1 MGARGFFSLIIALVA
16 AGSLLPENVQA
27 ACTTVTLSAN
37 QTINGTLASSDCVDN
52 NINGNIYY
60 YDHFVFV
67 GVTGQALMLAVSS
80 TQADPDLLLITPSG
94 EMLYDDD
101 GGGGTSARIAGGLA
115 ETGTFQVIVSSAVPL
130 QTGNYT
136 FTFTLSSSSGG
147 GGTTPTATAV
157 EYFHAGFNHYFMT
170 AYPAEATAIDGGSVQ
185 GWIRTGQTYTVNSE
199 SASGLSP
206 VCRFFST
213 SFAPKSSHFY
223 TPAAAECAAVKNNPN
238 WKFEANAFNVREPS
252 GGSCMSGTVPLYRVY
267 NDGRSGAPNHRYTT
281 CTSIRDNMLSHG
293 WVSEGIAMCIPAG
306 SSNCTVDAS
315 GGGTNYVAGPGN
327 SYTVGPAGGTINNGG
342 LSLTFPA
349 GALSSTTNVSI
360 ATSQPDTSFT
370 PDVTVVSDAYQITLS
385 SDLQKPITL
394 SFAATSAPAAGDLPL
409 AAVVDDGFVS
419 TFDKAPHKGVQLVE
433 ASYSN
438 GRYTVTMPAT
448 SNVSTIRSKSLTRK
462 AETRS
467 WSFTMYMFGGYAMR
481 QSTHFNLR
489 FPARSCSI
497 GLMDEWLA
505 HAEEAWTRLV
515 TQMGFTTFGLGL
527 PETRLTMDVHR
538 LGPGVD
544 GQLSINQAPWGLFNN
559 WLPTLEL
566 ASSMCLSPTADQK
579 REMKATIGHEFFHAI
594 QKTYEP
600 DHAYGRAIFGNR
612 GQCLYDASSSWFEG
626 EMLDSK
632 SYLGTPTWDEVFK
645 SNPFYTKGLGYG
657 CMTDSDP
664 YGYGMATFLRYLTE
678 KYGRDLVLSLWR
690 SVFIGSSDD
699 VPADHM
705 AGAGIRLGS
714 DWPAFAEN
722 LLIGTT
728 SFGWPATEFDGT
740 LTYKAGETMKIVDNL
755 HEMSAKKYKLDF
767 KSLKDSTSNLPVCRV
782 RLTTGGGLYNVVLYD
797 ETRKVADVLP
807 DRDPSFTPTASDK
820 YSLLVINIDTSS
832 AAVNGV
838 PYGRESPVEVAVNC
852 GGEESNLTC
861 GDNDAYEITI
871 DSVPSMESFACNL
884 SSTERQTAR
893 LCVVAT
899 NGVVKERSGTCYSNL
914 QSVSG
919 SIDSS
924 GNYSLDFRWGGYG
937 ASSLI
942 DGAGTSGS
950 LVTGRVTGRFK
961 GTSCV
966 IDGTVNGEFH
976 AWMTPNVSSRCYSG
990 YDIRQKFTSTGKSN

>member
-27 ACTTVTLSAN
+27 SCTTVTLSAN
-37 QTINGTLASSDCVDN
+37 QTISGTLASSDCVDN

-60 YDHFVFV
+60 YDHFVFA
-67 GVTGQALMLAVSS
+67 GAAGQELTLAVSS
-80 TQADPDLLLITPSG
+80 TQIDPDLLLITPSG
-94 EMLYDDD
+94 ATIYDDD
-101 GGGGTSARIAGGLA
+101 GGGGTAARIAVGLA

-136 FTFTLSSSSGG
+136 FTFTLSSSGG
-147 GGTTPTATAV
+147 GGAATPTATAV

-238 WKFEANAFNVREPS
+238 WKFEANAFNVWEPL
-252 GGSCMSGTVPLYRVY
+252 GGSCTSGTVPLYRVY

-349 GALSSTTNVSI
+349 GAFSSTTNVSI

-394 SFAATSAPAAGDLPL
+394 SFAAKSAPAAGDLPL
-409 AAVVDDGFVS
+409 AAVVHDGFVS
-419 TFDKAPHKGVQLVE
+419 TFNEAPHKGVQLVE
-433 ASYSN
+433 ATYAD
-438 GRYTVTMPAT
+438 GGYTVTMPAT

-467 WSFTMYMFGGYAMR
+467 WSFTMYVFRGYAMR

-489 FPARSCSI
+489 FPQRSCNI
-497 GLMDEWLA
+497 GLMDEWLG

-515 TQMGFTTFGLGL
+515 TQMSFTTFGLGM
-527 PETRLTMDVHR
+527 PETRLTMDVHD
-538 LGPGVD
+538 LQGAD
-544 GQLSINQAPWGLFNN
+544 GGLSINQAPWGLFNN

-566 ASSMCLSPTADQK
+566 AASQCLSPTADQK

-594 QKTYEP
+594 QNTYDP
-600 DHAYGRAIFGNR
+600 DHAYGKGIFGNR
-612 GQCLYDASSSWFEG
+612 GQCLYEASSSWFEG
-626 EMLDSK
+626 EMLESR
-632 SYLGTPTWDEVFK
+632 SYLGRPTWDEVFL
-645 SNPFYTKGLGYG
+645 SDPFYTKGLGYG
-657 CMTDSDP
+657 CAGGTTGSSAEKKVQQDK

-678 KYGRDLVLSLWR
+678 KYGRDLVLSLWQ
-690 SVFIGSSDD
+690 SVFRDNYGD
-699 VPADHM
+699 VPADHLLNV
-705 AGAGIRLGS
+705 GIRLGTS
-714 DWPAFAEN
+714 GRPSPRNCCSARPA
-722 LLIGTT
+722 L
-728 SFGWPATEFDGT
+728 
-740 LTYKAGETMKIVDNL
+740 AGRR
-755 HEMSAKKYKLDF
+755 
-767 KSLKDSTSNLPVCRV
+767 P
-782 RLTTGGGLYNVVLYD
+782 
-797 ETRKVADVLP
+797 
-807 DRDPSFTPTASDK
+807 
-820 YSLLVINIDTSS
+820 
-832 AAVNGV
+832 
-838 PYGRESPVEVAVNC
+838 
-852 GGEESNLTC
+852 
-861 GDNDAYEITI
+861 
-871 DSVPSMESFACNL
+871 
-884 SSTERQTAR
+884 SST
-893 LCVVAT
+893 
-899 NGVVKERSGTCYSNL
+899 
-914 QSVSG
+914 
-919 SIDSS
+919 
-924 GNYSLDFRWGGYG
+924 
-937 ASSLI
+937 
-942 DGAGTSGS
+942 
-950 LVTGRVTGRFK
+950 GR
-961 GTSCV
+961 
-966 IDGTVNGEFH
+966 
-976 AWMTPNVSSRCYSG
+976 
-990 YDIRQKFTSTGKSN
+990 

>member
-1 MGARGFFSLIIALVA
+1 MGARGFFSLITALVA

-37 QTINGTLASSDCVDN
+37 QTVNGTLASSDCVDN

-67 GVTGQALMLAVSS
+67 GVTGQALTLTVSS

-101 GGGGTSARIAGGLA
+101 GGGGTSARIAGGLT

-130 QTGNYT
+130 QTGSYT

-147 GGTTPTATAV
+147 GGAAPTATAV

-170 AYPAEATAIDGGSVQ
+170 AYPAEATAIDGGSAQ
-185 GWIRTGQTYTVNSE
+185 GWIRTGQTYTVHSE

-238 WKFEANAFNVREPS
+238 WMFEANAFNVREPL

-315 GGGTNYVAGPGN
+315 AGGTNYVAGPGN
-327 SYTVGPAGGTINNGG
+327 SYTVGPAGGTVNSGG

-370 PDVTVVSDAYQITLS
+370 PGVTVVSDAYRVS
-385 SDLQKPITL
+385 VAGDLQQPITL
-394 SFAATSAPAAGDLPL
+394 SIPANVAPAAGALVHGAMIDDLFSDMESP
-409 AAVVDDGFVS
+409 DGR
-419 TFDKAPHKGVQLVE
+419 KGIKLIE
-433 ASYSN
+433 ARYEN
-438 GRYTVTMPAT
+438 GRYTATLPANIAGGTAKAKRLTTKAAT
-448 SNVSTIRSKSLTRK
+448 SSR
-462 AETRS
+462 
-467 WSFTMYMFGGYAMR
+467 SFTFEFILGMDMR
-481 QSTHFNLR
+481 STDHFNIR
-489 FPARSCSI
+489 FPARACSS
-497 GLMDEWLA
+497 LVMDQWLQ
-505 HAEEAWTRLV
+505 HAEEAYARLV
-515 TQMGFTTFGLGL
+515 GTMYFETSGLGM
-527 PETRLTMDVHR
+527 PTTRMTIDVVD
-538 LGPGVD
+538 LGPNTWG
-544 GQLSINQAPWGLFNN
+544 GLSWHKWTLGLFNN
-559 WLPTLEL
+559 YVLEFQLPT
-566 ASSMCLSPTADQK
+566 AKCSSPTTAEQ
-579 REMKATIGHEFFHAI
+579 RAMEVTIGHEFFHGIQNIYDPAHALLKAI
-594 QKTYEP
+594 WGE
-600 DHAYGRAIFGNR
+600 R
-612 GQCLYDASSSWFEG
+612 GKCLFEASSSWFEG
-626 EMLDSK
+626 EMLNDKYYIGPETTYASVYGK
-632 SYLGTPTWDEVFK
+632 Y
-645 SNPFYTKGLGYG
+645 FYQNGLGHG
-657 CMTDSDP
+657 CATDSRW
-664 YGYGMATFLRYLTE
+664 YGYGMGTFLRFLTE
-678 KYGRDLVLSLWR
+678 KYGPDLMLLLWTNIR
-690 SVFIGSSDD
+690 EGPGYGGPVD
-699 VPADHM
+699 AM
-705 AGAGIRLGS
+705 AKAGIRVG
-714 DWPAFAEN
+714 DEWKAFVQK
-722 LLIGTT
+722 LLLGTT
-728 SFGWPATEFDGT
+728 GFGWQTPSADGT
-740 LTYKAGETMKIVDNL
+740 VAYKEGEPIKLSGSMYQL
-755 HEMSAKKYKLDF
+755 AAKKFQIDF
-767 KSLKDSTSNLPVCRV
+767 TSLSSSTNKAPVCRLKV
-782 RLTTGGGLYNVVLYD
+782 PIGLGQYNAALYNDTTKVVD
-797 ETRKVADVLP
+797 IDV
-807 DRDPSFTPTASDK
+807 DIDPKFTPVASAKYFVILTNVQDTA
-820 YSLLVINIDTSS
+820 LVVDGIRYGQLTPFEVTIDCGEGEGNS
-832 AAVNGV
+832 A
-838 PYGRESPVEVAVNC
+838 
-852 GGEESNLTC
+852 C
-861 GDNDAYEITI
+861 GDNDSYEITI
-871 DSVPSMESFACNL
+871 DSVPRMENFACNL
-884 SSTERQTAR
+884 SSTEKQTAR

-937 ASSLI
+937 ASSLV

-950 LVTGRVTGRFK
+950 LVTGRLTGRFK
-961 GTSCV
+961 GTTCV

-976 AWMTPNVSSRCYSG
+976 AWMTPKVSSVCYSG